1 MAVSRFANAK
11 PLAGTNTLL
20 WEADRQALV
29 SVVAVNIG
37 GTTKISAYVDPSD
50 EPPAA
55 NIYYIDEVSLKNRDT
70 FETFKL
76 AINVG
81 DSIYVSSESGD
92 VSFFTNGIYDKNG
105 TVDIHVG
112 DQAPIS
118 PVSIGTIWINET
130 DPNNVRVQFYSG
142 TEEGFLDAG
151 TKGTFE
157 VFDAP
162 PEDPDEGNVWFNSS
176 DGRFYVY
183 YDNFWVEALSNEA
196 GPTGPTGP
204 SGGPPGPTG
213 PTGAGI
219 IWRGNWVTGPGNP
232 AEITYAIND
241 AVSWNNR
248 SYIAVAPSN
257 GFDVPPDSNG
267 ADWDL
272 LADRGA
278 TGPSGVISV
287 TNPITNTGTSTNA
300 NIGINLTSIIG
311 SPAEP
316 DTNASTAKNLG
327 YIGLPQV
334 ILNTGNLTLSR
345 AHAGEHIYVTGA
357 SQTITIPSNAS
368 VPLEIGTTVVIINA
382 NVASTIAITTDTL
395 RLAGT
400 TSTGTRTLAANGM
413 ATLVK
418 ITSTSWIVSGN
429 GLS

>member
-11 PLAGTNTLL
+11 PLAATNTLL

-55 NIYYIDEVSLKNRDT
+55 NIYYIDDVPLKNRDT

-76 AINVG
+76 AVNVN
-81 DSIYVSSESGD
+81 DKIYVSSESGD

-112 DQAPIS
+112 DQAPTS

-183 YDNFWVEALSNEA
+183 YDGFWVEALSNEA
-196 GPTGPTGP
+196 GPTGPVGPLGPTGP
-204 SGGPPGPTG
+204 QGEQGIAGIGVTILGSYSTVEELETAHPTGNIGDSYLVGGNLYVWDDTNEEWDNVGNIQGPTG
-213 PTGAGI
+213 PTGP
-219 IWRGNWVTGPGNP
+219 TGP
-232 AEITYAIND
+232 
-241 AVSWNNR
+241 S
-248 SYIAVAPSN
+248 
-257 GFDVPPDSNG
+257 
-267 ADWDL
+267 
-272 LADRGA
+272 LAGP

-287 TNPITNTGTSTNA
+287 TGPITNSGTSTSAILGFNETGFA
-300 NIGINLTSIIG
+300 KLNGATFSGTVTTSNGI
-311 SPAEP
+311 
-316 DTNASTAKNLG
+316 TNAQAKNALIASG
-327 YIGLPQV
+327 Y
-334 ILNTGNLTLSR
+334 NS
-345 AHAGEHIYVTGA
+345 A
-357 SQTITIPSNAS
+357 
-368 VPLEIGTTVVIINA
+368 
-382 NVASTIAITTDTL
+382 
-395 RLAGT
+395 
-400 TSTGTRTLAANGM
+400 
-413 ATLVK
+413 
-418 ITSTSWIVSGN
+418 SGN
-429 GLS
+429 FAHPSRVVMTAVATGSAAPTTRPDGTALVAGDVWISF